1 MSDNRIK
8 IQIGDISISC
18 ILNETSTANT
28 VYSQLPIDG
37 TANTWGDE
45 IYFSTQISLDN
56 EEDASDVVESGS
68 LAYWPPGNAICIF
81 FGRTPASL
89 ENESRAASPVTVFG
103 HVEGDEHILRSIKS
117 GSSVHLEVE

>member
-37 TANTWGDE
+37 TANIWGDE

-68 LAYWPPGNAICIF
+68 LAYWPPGTAICIF
-81 FGRTPASL
+81 FGRTPASI
-89 ENESRAASPVTVFG
+89 EN
-103 HVEGDEHILRSIKS
+103 
-117 GSSVHLEVE
+117 